1 MLRGPR
7 TLLLGFY
14 GKRDELTAVT
24 RPRGRWVVALLIP
37 RERATVRCSLVQTRV
52 FELPHIRSAE
62 LPHIRSHVAGATG
75 PMAARRAIFGIP
87 ARTLACGN
95 RSPQR

>member
-52 FELPHIRSAE
+52 FELPHIRS
-62 LPHIRSHVAGATG
+62 HVAGATG